1 MVTLGVDRSMLVLP
15 VIANAVN
22 GVEAALSEA
31 GAEFRLIHVPDPTDV
46 PASLTN
52 LSLDG
57 VILLGPLQG
66 RLLADTHSKLLDRLQ
81 ELPGV
86 WLNGRPEGC
95 QGDAVVANEW
105 AIGCAAAE
113 YLVAHGH
120 RRLAIINP
128 KPDHLLFTC
137 REDGLL
143 GRARRLGAEVR
154 CFCDTPPGGWELPL
168 TPPMHVEAVQRLV
181 DRLLA
186 DDPRPTAVFAVA
198 DSVAVLVYRALTVRK
213 VEVAAEISVISAN
226 NDEALIAGLHP
237 RLTTFDVHAE
247 SMGRTAVRHLATRI
261 LGGRDDTELE
271 ITIPATR
278 VERESVTSR
287 KTGAR

>member
-1 MVTLGVDRSMLVLP
+1 MRPTLQEIAEAVDLSVSTVSRALNGHPAISEASAARVRQVAEKLRYQRRKSQIRVDPAQTLAGRKVAMVTLGVDRSMLVLP

-31 GAEFRLIHVPDPTDV
+31 GAEFRLIHVPD
-46 PASLTN
+46 
-52 LSLDG
+52 
-57 VILLGPLQG
+57 
-66 RLLADTHSKLLDRLQ
+66 
-81 ELPGV
+81 
-86 WLNGRPEGC
+86 
-95 QGDAVVANEW
+95 
-105 AIGCAAAE
+105 
-113 YLVAHGH
+113 
-120 RRLAIINP
+120 
-128 KPDHLLFTC
+128 
-137 REDGLL
+137 
-143 GRARRLGAEVR
+143 
-154 CFCDTPPGGWELPL
+154 
-168 TPPMHVEAVQRLV
+168 
-181 DRLLA
+181 
-186 DDPRPTAVFAVA
+186 
-198 DSVAVLVYRALTVRK
+198 SVAVLVYRALTVRK

-226 NDEALIAGLHP
+226 NDEAMIAGLHP